1 MHRQWTS
8 PSAETMSVSDGTE
21 FRITRFA
28 NLEMKLALVEA
39 GRAVEFLGVRGIGYL
54 VKGVAEAELQ
64 KFAQEGHWLMLYS
77 EPAAAIVWRTIR
89 IDPCK
94 ASGTYDIDMVP
105 WTGGAS
111 QAPNH
116 KLLRAKG
123 HAVAD
128 GQGLI
133 RYSIRFDTEPALPPD
148 RPLSY
153 AGTLSF
159 VTQGDGNA
167 RRYRCGRLQRHAR
180 GQVGLRRGA
189 GHDVVAASRLA
200 RQVTAIPFVLCLA
213 PAALTGGASRSPIAH
228 STAHLARPRKP
239 QRGRTVNRRL

>member
-1 MHRQWTS
+1 MSMRTALTGLAALALSGPALAECTGKWTS

-159 VTQGDGNA
+159 VTQGDEMPGDTD
-167 RRYRCGRLQRHAR
+167 
-180 GQVGLRRGA
+180 VGGFNVMP
-189 GHDVVAASRLA
+189 GDKSGFVAAPGTTLSQLRALLA
-200 RQVTAIPFVLCLA
+200 
-213 PAALTGGASRSPIAH
+213 
-228 STAHLARPRKP
+228 K
-239 QRGRTVNRRL
+239 